1 MGGWV
6 SGNGGQGGRGRED
19 GRRRDRERDQEGSGG
34 EGKRGRE
41 EGAGRGGGKREQTS
55 AQSVVV
61 GVAAGAA
68 DAFQCPPPPDVPCG
82 VRGGGTPGDAWTAA
96 EARGA
101 GRVRAEACCT

>member
-1 MGGWV
+1 MGGK
-6 SGNGGQGGRGRED
+6 GEEGGRMGGGGIGR
-19 GRRRDRERDQEGSGG
+19 GTKKGAEG
-34 EGKRGRE
+34 RGRE
-41 EGAGRGGGKREQTS
+41 EGRRERGGGGGKREQTS